1 MAAAISA
8 QTIVASGKP
17 YLLYGTA
24 WKKDD
29 TAGYVTEAI
38 RSGFRFIDT
47 ACQPKHYNEPGVGE
61 GIVTAMKE
69 LNLSREDLYIQT
81 KFTSLDGQDE
91 NRIPYDP
98 DADLEAQVLESV
110 DVSLHNLKTTY
121 LDSLLMHSPMRS
133 REDTLRVW
141 RVFESL
147 VDDGKVRHIGI
158 SNCYNLDV
166 LIFLFDNAR
175 IKPSHV
181 QNRFYSESEFDIEL
195 RGYCHDNNIL
205 YQSFWTLTINR
216 EALNTPEA
224 KEMAAAK
231 GLTPQTLMYAFMMT
245 MGHTPLDGTTTK
257 THMMEDVAVMER
269 MQSGEQILSSD
280 EMETMT
286 YLLGMKDSF

>member
-286 YLLGMKDSF
+286 YLLGMEDF